1 MNRINR
7 RKFKRKETIN
17 TKLAIQIVISIILVV
32 VVIIMKKVDNSYT
45 DKLLKQVDLKISSTI
60 NYKNIVP
67 KSKEIFYDVAGKLSN
82 GMIYDKDEAVPVL
95 SGKVV
100 KSFVLN
106 KEESDENYNGMDIIS
121 KTESIKSI
129 SDGIIYSVGNSK
141 KYSNFVVQKNQN
153 TIIIYAKLAE
163 VFVKKGD
170 TIKKGSLIGRL
181 EDKNKIFHIEVWKDG
196 KSINPT
202 NLFKLDSE

>member
-7 RKFKRKETIN
+7 RKFKRKETVN
-17 TKLAIQIVISIILVV
+17 TKLAIQIVISILLVV
-32 VVIIMKKVDNSYT
+32 VVIIMKKVDSSYT
-45 DKLLKQVDLKISSTI
+45 DKLLKQVDFKIGTTI

-67 KSKEIFYDVAGKLSN
+67 KSKEVFYDVADKLSN
-82 GMIYDKDEAVPVL
+82 GIISDKEEAVPVL

-100 KSFVLN
+100 KSFVSSDKNSDN
-106 KEESDENYNGMDIIS
+106 KYNGMDIVS
-121 KTESIKSI
+121 KTESIKAI

-141 KYSNFVVQKNQN
+141 KYSNFVVQKKEN

-170 TIKKGSLIGRL
+170 TIKKGNLVGRL
-181 EDKNKIFHIEVWKDG
+181 EDKNKVLHIEVWKDG

-202 NLFKLDSE
+202 SLFKLDSE